1 MKEKLYVI
9 EKLYGLGID
18 IITVLAKI
26 GLYLILPFKFIQFFG
41 ESWKENTKAHKNK
54 ER

>member
-1 MKEKLYVI
+1 MKEKLLYMI

-26 GLYLILPFKFIQFFG
+26 GLYLILPFKFIQFFC
-41 ESWKENTKAHKNK
+41 ESWKENTKKNK
-54 ER
+54 EK